1 MEIIQHLILVVIS
14 HMVAYLSRWHQKQ
27 CKDLHV
33 FDNLESGNCFRK
45 AWKESGILGPKVC
58 TNPVFTV
65 VQSSIH
71 HHHHHHHHHPCL
83 LIYFGSFFI

>member
-71 HHHHHHHHHPCL
+71 HHHHHPCL